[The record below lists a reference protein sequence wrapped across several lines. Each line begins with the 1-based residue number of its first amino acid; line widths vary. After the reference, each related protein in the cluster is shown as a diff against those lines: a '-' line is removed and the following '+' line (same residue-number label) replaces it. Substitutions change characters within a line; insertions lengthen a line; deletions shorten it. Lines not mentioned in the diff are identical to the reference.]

1 VASVT
6 LDDHPLL
13 LPVLRLGLALLLAL
27 PLGWQSEQL
36 RRSAGLRTYALL
48 SVGVCAF
55 LMLAQR
61 TAGGPAEQADA
72 FYGVLF
78 GMGFVGSGAVVRS
91 REDAPGLST
100 AVSLWVTGAI
110 GAGVAYG
117 DPLVSTAVSLI
128 VAAAFWAPSLSRRRK
143 ATS

>member
-1 VASVT
+1 MRSPVSDIDIVSGTVNVKGASLV
-6 LDDHPLL
+6 LARHAAGAHLL
-13 LPVLRLGLALLLAL
+13 
-27 PLGWQSEQL
+27 
-36 RRSAGLRTYALL
+36 
-48 SVGVCAF
+48 GVCAF

-128 VAAAFWAPSLSRRRK
+128 VAAAFWAPSLARRMK